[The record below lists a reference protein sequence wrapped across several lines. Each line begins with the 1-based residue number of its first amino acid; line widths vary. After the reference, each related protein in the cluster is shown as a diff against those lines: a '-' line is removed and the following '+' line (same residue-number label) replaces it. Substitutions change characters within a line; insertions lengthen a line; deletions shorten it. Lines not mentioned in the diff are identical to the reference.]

1 MQETQETWVW
11 SLGQEDTLQK
21 GMATFSSIL
30 AWRTAWIEE
39 PGGLQSMGLQR
50 IWRDWRDLAHTCT
63 VWNWEM
69 GWEKLAGCPPWRDR
83 VTLDQ
88 DLGGEGALCVLGC
101 TCLECSVHHVE
112 LRVKSEEVGHGS
124 NTTDFHCSYWVSVD
138 LLKYFFHLFY
148 LFIYVIDFIYVLKT
162 IYRNLKNPLMLVLLG
177 SGSLDRLTWP
187 F

>member
-30 AWRTAWIEE
+30 AWRTPWIEE

-50 IWRDWRDLAHTCT
+50 IWCDWRDLAHTCT
-63 VWNWEM
+63 AWNWEM
-69 GWEKLAGCPPWRDR
+69 GWYKLAGCPPWRDR

-138 LLKYFFHLFY
+138 LLKYFFTYFIY
-148 LFIYVIDFIYVLKT
+148 LFILFMFLRQFIET
-162 IYRNLKNPLMLVLLG
+162 
-177 SGSLDRLTWP
+177 
-187 F
+187 